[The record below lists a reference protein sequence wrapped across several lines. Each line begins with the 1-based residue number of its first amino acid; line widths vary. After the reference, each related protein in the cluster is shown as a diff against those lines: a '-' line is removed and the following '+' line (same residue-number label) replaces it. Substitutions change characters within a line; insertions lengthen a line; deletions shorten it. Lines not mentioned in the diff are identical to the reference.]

1 MGGEVRCGV
10 SAGTRDEFVRTVIPT
25 AAWPESW
32 RHVYGFDRVE
42 IFGDRSNPGHT
53 RAYRTRA
60 RHLLE
65 MAASV
70 LAPGDRVLDLAAAQG
85 NYTLWLA
92 ERGYD
97 VTWNDLRGDLEGY
110 VRLKHEHGTVRY
122 APGNA
127 FELHFDE
134 PFDLVLIAEIIEHV
148 AHPDQFLAQVAR
160 LTRPG
165 CHVLLSTP
173 NGAYVLSD
181 RPRFSDTPD
190 PSQYEAM
197 QFQPDASGHIFLLHE
212 EELEPLAA
220 AAGLEV
226 CEVRLFTNPLTNGHL
241 KSSAL
246 HRMLPGIVIDGVERA
261 TRGLPRSLVR
271 RLHTAMA
278 VLLRRPRVAA
288 R

>member
-1 MGGEVRCGV
+1 MGGAVCGGI
-10 SAGTRDEFVRTVIPT
+10 SARTRSGFLKPVAP
-25 AAWPESW
+25 AAQWPESW
-32 RHVYGFDRVE
+32 RHVYEFDRVE
-42 IFGDRSNPGHT
+42 IFGDRSNPGYT
-53 RAYRTRA
+53 RAYQTRA

-70 LAPGDRVLDLAAAQG
+70 LAPGDRVLDVAAAQG

-92 ERGYD
+92 EQGYD

-110 VRLKHEHGTVRY
+110 VRLKYERGSVRF

-134 PFDLVLIAEIIEHV
+134 PFNLVLMTEIIEHV
-148 AHPDQFLAQVAR
+148 AHPDEFLAQVAQ
-160 LTRPG
+160 LTRVG
-165 CHVLLSTP
+165 GHVLLSTP
-173 NGAYVLSD
+173 NGAYFLSD

-190 PSQYEAM
+190 PSMYEAM
-197 QFQPDASGHIFLLHE
+197 QFQPDASGHVFLLHE

-241 KSSAL
+241 KSSVL
-246 HRMLPGIVIDGVERA
+246 YPVLPGVVIDSVERA
-261 TRGLPRSLVR
+261 TRALPRPLAR

-278 VLLRRPRVAA
+278 VLLRRP
-288 R
+288 